1 MADYQIINIKP
12 GEWAIEESV
21 RFFLFE
27 GTEKALLVDTGATL
41 EGVSE
46 IVKSLTDK
54 PVILVNTHTDI
65 DHIHANGEFDC
76 CYMHPAEYSYKKV
89 EQYGWDVR
97 PLWEGDI
104 IDIGGRRF
112 EVIETPGHTSGSI
125 CLLDRE
131 NRILLGGDVVQE
143 GGIIY
148 MYGPGR
154 SMRAY
159 KQSLER
165 LYEKYGDAFDT
176 VYNCHEAFPC
186 QKALI
191 PRLIEAAD
199 SVVSGKAEGKAVDFY
214 GSKIWDYDC
223 GVLHYYTNR
232 WE

>member
-54 PVILVNTHTDI
+54 PVILVN
-65 DHIHANGEFDC
+65 
-76 CYMHPAEYSYKKV
+76 S
-89 EQYGWDVR
+89 
-97 PLWEGDI
+97 
-104 IDIGGRRF
+104 
-112 EVIETPGHTSGSI
+112 
-125 CLLDRE
+125 LLDRE
-131 NRILLGGDVVQE
+131 NRILLDGDVVQE